1 MGHPLR
7 PELAGALVE
16 QSVRLLPRMSQ
27 QELCN
32 TMWALA
38 VMDLMDESLFATF
51 CDTLAGHLGHISPE
65 GIHQVGACVGP
76 CSPVGQPRMCS
87 W

>member
-7 PELAGALVE
+7 PELACALVE

-27 QELCN
+27 QEVCN

-38 VMDLMDESLFATF
+38 VMDLLDERLFATF
-51 CDTLAGHLGHISPE
+51 CDTLTGHLGDISPE
-65 GIHQVGACVGP
+65 GIHQVRAWVLGLTRRPAPCV
-76 CSPVGQPRMCS
+76 CSS
-87 W
+87 